1 MGGKFKLGPIYQTIK
16 APPQLQGVK
25 LEGGEHPGMMM
36 DAARIYVSQMTDVDE
51 NFGIQQN
58 VRTDEVADF
67 GAFEVFDQMF
77 GGKRPK
83 QKVVPTSAIM
93 LKADKVRMHSRQDIK
108 IVTGG
113 QSEMYNS
120 LGNRIK
126 RNNGIHLIAE
136 NGRDK
141 NNKDLPQHPMVLGN
155 NLVKVLEFYGLLI
168 EDAVQCMDAMANTQM
183 AFNQIIASNF
193 DLLPIPSATTVP
205 NPFKQLA
212 GIVTQLELLIK
223 TRFGALFQLWN
234 NFGGKSNYLKD
245 SATNENYILSRYNTV
260 N

>member
-1 MGGKFKLGPIYQTIK
+1 MK
-16 APPQLQGVK
+16 AGI
-25 LEGGEHPGMMM
+25 GC
-36 DAARIYVSQMTDVDE
+36 ADE
-51 NFGIQQN
+51 
-58 VRTDEVADF
+58 
-67 GAFEVFDQMF
+67 
-77 GGKRPK
+77 
-83 QKVVPTSAIM
+83 
-93 LKADKVRMHSRQDIK
+93 
-108 IVTGG
+108 
-113 QSEMYNS
+113 S
-120 LGNRIK
+120 LGD
-126 RNNGIHLIAE
+126 HQSA
-136 NGRDK
+136 
-141 NNKDLPQHPMVLGN
+141 M
-155 NLVKVLEFYGLLI
+155 
-168 EDAVQCMDAMANTQM
+168 AMANTQM